1 MTYHH
6 LSRKERG
13 KIALWWNQ
21 KVGIRD
27 IAARLKRSPSTIS
40 REMRRCINSDHYRAD
55 DAQRVYKI
63 RRAKS
68 CRSRLYSNEA
78 IRDYIVEKLILAW
91 SPEQIA
97 GRIQIEFRGNLEM
110 CVSFSSIY
118 RWLYAGLL
126 PRSVV
131 LKRNLRHHRKL
142 KKPPPRASRP
152 DARSIETRGKNVLR
166 RSRYGDWEVDT
177 ISFGMYPNQTYLM
190 NINERKSKYCG
201 LILLKNI
208 KREEVMKAFE
218 IHFANKDL
226 PLKTMTSDRGME
238 FNCHNEFEKTFGI
251 PYYYTD
257 RGKPYQ
263 KPTVENTNGLIRQFL
278 PKETK
283 INEIP
288 VQYIQQIMELLN
300 NRPRKSL
307 GFRTPKEVLHLN

>member
-13 KIALWWNQ
+13 KIAFWRNQ

-27 IAARLKRSPSTIS
+27 MAARLRRSPSTIS
-40 REMRRCINSDHYRAD
+40 RELRRGANSGHYYAD
-55 DAQRVYKI
+55 EAQRLYQS
-63 RRAKS
+63 RRTKS
-68 CRSRLYSNEA
+68 CRPELYSNKA
-78 IRDYIVEKLILAW
+78 IREYIIEKLLLAW

-97 GRIQIEFRGNLEM
+97 GRMQIEFKENPEM
-110 CVSFSSIY
+110 RISFSSIY

-126 PRSVV
+126 PRAVV
-131 LKRNLRHHRKL
+131 LKGNLRHHRKR
-142 KKPPPRASRP
+142 KKASPRTSRP
-152 DARSIETRGKNVLR
+152 DARSIATRGKNVLR
-166 RSRYGDWEVDT
+166 RSRFGDWEVDT
-177 ISFGMYPNQTYLM
+177 ISFGMFPNQTYLM

-201 LILLKNI
+201 LFVLKSI

-218 IHFANKDL
+218 MHFANKAL

-238 FNCHNEFEKTFGI
+238 FNCHNAFEKAFGI

-278 PKETK
+278 PKGT
-283 INEIP
+283 IISEIP
-288 VQYIQQIMELLN
+288 YQRIRQIMELLN

-307 GFRTPKEVLHLN
+307 GFRTPKEVLHLT